1 MKKVYEFTKLRYIAP
16 ITSMVVIIL
25 LFIITGA
32 RGGFNLGID
41 FLSGL
46 NMRVQI
52 NASAKA
58 DIADMR
64 SVLAPAGAAQIQVVG
79 DPADQ
84 M

>member
-16 ITSMVVIIL
+16 IASLIVIIL

-52 NASAKA
+52 NS
-58 DIADMR
+58 
-64 SVLAPAGAAQIQVVG
+64 SG
-79 DPADQ
+79 
-84 M
+84 